1 QGTVVAGGQGE
12 GDSLTQLYCPEGLV
26 VDQLGTVYVADSVN
40 YRIMRW
46 PKEATQGSVI
56 GGGNGEGTQSN
67 QLGNPIGL

>member
-1 QGTVVAGGQGE
+1 
-12 GDSLTQLYCPEGLV
+12 
-26 VDQLGTVYVADSVN
+26 
-40 YRIMRW
+40 